1 MIWDAVKDKDEEIM
15 KNLLHVET
23 ITSENPENQN
33 IILTLSMT
41 FDQNNEFF
49 KPNVLKVSLEYENE
63 DQVKQVTGTNIEW
76 LEGKDPTKKKIKKK

>member
-1 MIWDAVKDKDEEIM
+1 
-15 KNLLHVET
+15 
-23 ITSENPENQN
+23 
-33 IILTLSMT
+33 MT